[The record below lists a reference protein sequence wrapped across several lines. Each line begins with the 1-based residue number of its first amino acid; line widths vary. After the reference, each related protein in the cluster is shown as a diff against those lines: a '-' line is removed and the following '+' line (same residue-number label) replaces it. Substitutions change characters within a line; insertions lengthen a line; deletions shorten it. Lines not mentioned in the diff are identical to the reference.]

1 MPSLLKPIF
10 CSNNINDIQKAFAF
24 ILRQC
29 RNYFYAFQNEMN
41 VQTISISVT
50 EFRASWTCFNLRFFY
65 CSKQRR
71 RRIRNKKPTCTH
83 IVQSTSIME
92 DGKYSTCPNNAQFDP
107 ISFIFETFNF
117 LRIGILLDLM
127 IEQLLRDTMLPHCCA
142 SLSYSL
148 THSLTL
154 WSHSLLNSV
163 DYHNNAEKYDI
174 PASYLDPESDWFSN
188 LHTNILNPTV
198 WIHIQLE
205 STISGVIELKC
216 L

>member
-1 MPSLLKPIF
+1 MNERADNF
-10 CSNNINDIQKAFAF
+10 DFSNWISCYLDWF
-24 ILRQC
+24 QC
-29 RNYFYAFQNEMN
+29 A
-41 VQTISISVT
+41 
-50 EFRASWTCFNLRFFY
+50 FFY
-65 CSKQRR
+65 CSKQRWR
-71 RRIRNKKPTCTH
+71 TRRNKKPTCTH

-117 LRIGILLDLM
+117 SRIGILLDLM
-127 IEQLLRDTMLPHCCA
+127 SEQLLRDTMLPHCYA
-142 SLSYSL
+142 TLFP
-148 THSLTL
+148 THSFSGLILCLIQWITTTMPK
-154 WSHSLLNSV
+154 N
-163 DYHNNAEKYDI
+163 DDI
-174 PASYLDPESDWFSN
+174 LASYLDPESDWFSN